1 MSRLLALILALAL
14 TAMVFVS
21 IPVAA
26 VNGTI
31 TIGANDNNSRYPI
44 GLDPSANGTA
54 FPNFQTGGTY
64 QQVYA
69 KTAFSGPVTITQIA
83 FASHELTSNP
93 GTATYNFSLAL
104 GSTAAAPN
112 ALSTNLVANRGA

>member
-1 MSRLLALILALAL
+1 MSRLLTLILALAL
-14 TAMVFVS
+14 ATLVFVS
-21 IPVAA
+21 FTASA

-31 TIGANDNNSRYPI
+31 QIGATGNNSRYPI

-69 KTAFSGPVTITQIA
+69 KTAFTGPVTITQIA
-83 FASHELTSNP
+83 FASQAQLTSNP
-93 GTATYNFSLAL
+93 GIASYNFNVSL
-104 GSTAAAPN
+104 GTTAASPN
-112 ALSTNLVANRGA
+112 ALS